1 MNIKV
6 RPELDLQEV
15 EVVNASRE
23 HCYGER
29 EWRNR
34 AYIRPRMD
42 RGTRTRRSGTASRSP
57 PRTDQTPI
65 ALAKP
70 PPLLSSGHIHGRQ
83 RSLLQDQAND
93 QAQQAEERVRRTS
106 GQASDV
112 YPVSSLLVL
121 IRLLAA
127 HHVFAG
133 AGSSMT
139 AVGSR
144 MRIRPSRW
152 SWRTE
157 MRSRC
162 SLNVRPEPPL
172 VSLFPAYSSGV
183 SGRGRRCAVRECG
196 VKRCTMMERGC
207 MTMQCHLSEL
217 ARGWSGLHSSGRAM
231 ASGGGI
237 GRPLLTGGVIG
248 PMTSSSNGK
257 RGFSWKH

>member
-1 MNIKV
+1 MRRGSTAMESGNGGIERISVQGWIGEHGRDAPGPHRDLPHEPIKH
-6 RPELDLQEV
+6 LSHSL
-15 EVVNASRE
+15 S
-23 HCYGER
+23 H
-29 EWRNR
+29 
-34 AYIRPRMD
+34 
-42 RGTRTRRSGTASRSP
+42 
-57 PRTDQTPI
+57 
-65 ALAKP
+65 
-70 PPLLSSGHIHGRQ
+70 PPLLPSGHIHGRQ

-162 SLNVRPEPPL
+162 SLNVRLEPPL